1 MTQINFLKENTDIE
15 QLHNAMRNT
24 YQFEDI
30 DMIKHGEM
38 VYEQY
43 QKLMDAIEHKNEQ
56 YFKDIGFTFDWEFIE
71 KLYQNQYDLDN
82 MESYQI
88 YHDCGKHLSKTIDE
102 NGKIHYPNHAQH
114 SSDLYG
120 KYFDNKI
127 AQDLILK
134 DLNFHT
140 FKSEEMAK
148 WLETEN
154 KQTLASLYL
163 TAWAEILANSSMFG
177 GIESE
182 SFKIKRKRL
191 IQHGKKLKES
201 LK

>member
-1 MTQINFLKENTDIE
+1 
-15 QLHNAMRNT
+15 MRNT
-24 YQFEDI
+24 YQFENI

-43 QKLMDAIEHKNEQ
+43 QKLIHAIENKNEQ

-71 KLYQNQYDLDN
+71 NLYSYQYDIDT
-82 MESYQI
+82 MKSYQI
-88 YHDCGKHLSKTIDE
+88 YHDCGKHLSKTTDE

-120 KYFDNKI
+120 EYFDNTV

-140 FKSEEMAK
+140 FKSEEMCE
-148 WLETEN
+148 WLKNESP
-154 KQTLASLYL
+154 KTLASLYL
-163 TAWAEILANSSMFG
+163 TALSEILANSSMFG
-177 GIESE
+177 GITSE

-191 IQHGKKLKES
+191 IQHGKKLKEL